1 LLHHIEE
8 EPKIVQ
14 NLIIF
19 DAHCDTL
26 THPAFLGQERP
37 LLDTPGQVPAS
48 GRLPLEAPNPSG
60 QLDVPRLKQAGV
72 SAQTFAIW
80 VDDDHLPGE
89 ALRHALGVLD
99 VILGEL
105 EEGAEVLE
113 LATSSADI
121 RKIAAEGRVAAV
133 LALEG
138 GEALEGDLAALRTF
152 YRLGVR
158 MVGLTW
164 NRRNQ
169 IADGVGELRTGGGLT
184 EFGVRCVRE
193 MNRLG
198 MVCDVAHLA
207 PNGIADVL
215 EVSEDPVVDSHA
227 NASALC
233 DNRRNLTDQQLLR
246 LADAGAVV
254 CATFVGP
261 FVDAHSPT
269 LDRLVD
275 HIEHMVNVMGVEH
288 VGIGSDFDGVR
299 LEERVQG
306 MEDVSKMPQ
315 LVEALA
321 LRGFTDADIGRIM
334 GGNLL
339 RLFSEVVG

>member
-1 LLHHIEE
+1 MENF
-8 EPKIVQ
+8 IV
-14 NLIIF
+14 F

-37 LLDTPGQVPAS
+37 LLDGPGQVPTS

-60 QLDVPRLKQAGV
+60 QLDVPRLEEAGV
-72 SAQTFAIW
+72 GAQTFAIW
-80 VDDDHLPGE
+80 VDDAHLPGE

-99 VILGEL
+99 VILGGL
-105 EEGAEVLE
+105 EEGAEVLK
-113 LATSSADI
+113 LATRATDV
-121 RKIAAEGRVAAV
+121 RRIAAEGKVAAI

-138 GEALEGDLAALRTF
+138 GEALEGDLATLRTF

-184 EFGVRCVRE
+184 EFGVSCVRE

-198 MVCDVAHLA
+198 MLCDVAHLA
-207 PNGIADVL
+207 PHGIEDVL
-215 EVSEDPVVDSHA
+215 EISEDPVVDSHA

-233 DNRRNLTDQQLLR
+233 DHRRNLTDHQLHR

-261 FVDAHSPT
+261 FVDARSPT

-275 HIEHMVNVMGVEH
+275 HIEHMVAVMGIER

-306 MEDVSKMPQ
+306 IEDVSKLPR
-315 LVEALA
+315 LADALS
-321 LRGFTDADIGRIM
+321 LRGFSDADVGRIM

-339 RLFSEVVG
+339 RLFSEVIG